1 MGEIEVAGI
10 IKLLGVVGLIVF
22 LIRKKWNLGYIMIFA
37 SLLLG
42 ILFRLRVKDIILN
55 VVLAIIDSMTLKL
68 FGIIVLVF
76 LLSGV
81 LRKIESLRDIVDS
94 LQKLVKDHRLIL
106 AFIPA
111 FLGLIPMPAGAMFSA
126 PMVNEVASRMN
137 LQAEEKTFINYW
149 FRHIWELIWPLY
161 PSIILFSALL
171 EVEIREIVKVQFPL
185 TIALFIIGLVWEQ
198 RNIKRNII
206 ENTNRKD
213 VLFNRKD
220 VFLNMKKLFLGT
232 WPILLIA
239 VFVLFVKL
247 DFLISLS
254 IVILSLIL
262 LNRSKIKVKD
272 VKDIIKSDLDLN
284 ILFLIAGI
292 MIFQRMLGATGI
304 IIIIPE
310 FFTGLGIPR
319 LVVLFIIPFLVG
331 ILTGISSATV
341 GICFPV
347 LLPFMVL
354 QNEVNL
360 NYAMFA
366 YVGAYIGMMIS
377 PVHLCLVVTKDYF
390 KADLAKIYKLLAL
403 PLLIIILFAFILVMV
418 NA

>member
-1 MGEIEVAGI
+1 MAGI

-42 ILFRLRVKDIILN
+42 VLFRLKVKDIILN
-55 VVLAIIDSMTLKL
+55 VVLAIIDPMTLKL

-106 AFIPA
+106 AFIPT

-126 PMVNEVASRMN
+126 PMINEVASRMN

-185 TIALFIIGLVWEQ
+185 TIAVFVIGLVWEQ

-206 ENTNRKD
+206 ESTNGI
-213 VLFNRKD
+213 D
-220 VFLNMKKLFLGT
+220 VFFNMKKLFLGT
-232 WPILLIA
+232 WPILLIV

-262 LNRSKIKVKD
+262 LNKDKIKVKD
-272 VKDIIKSDLDLN
+272 IKDIIKSDLDLN

-292 MIFQRMLGATGI
+292 MIFKRMLEATGI

-310 FFTGLGIPR
+310 FFTGLGIPL
-319 LVVLFIIPFLVG
+319 LVVLFIIPFFVG

-347 LLPFMVL
+347 LLPFMMV

-366 YVGAYIGMMIS
+366 FVGVYIGMMIS
-377 PVHLCLVVTKDYF
+377 PMHLCLVVTKDYF

-403 PLLIIILFAFILVMV
+403 PLLIIILFALILVMV
-418 NA
+418 SA

>member
-1 MGEIEVAGI
+1 VAGI

-42 ILFRLRVKDIILN
+42 VLFRLKVKDIVLN
-55 VVLAIIDSMTLKL
+55 VVLAIIDSMTLRL

-185 TIALFIIGLVWEQ
+185 TIAVFIIGLVWEQ

-206 ENTNRKD
+206 ENTNRI
-213 VLFNRKD
+213 D
-220 VFLNMKKLFLGT
+220 VFFNMKKLFLGT

-262 LNRSKIKVKD
+262 LNRYKIKVKD
-272 VKDIIKSDLDLN
+272 IKDIIKSDLDLN

-292 MIFQRMLGATGI
+292 MIFKRMLEATGI

-310 FFTGLGIPR
+310 FFTGLGIPF

-347 LLPFMVL
+347 LLPFMVV

-403 PLLIIILFAFILVMV
+403 PLLIIILFALILVMV
-418 NA
+418 SA

>member
-1 MGEIEVAGI
+1 MAGI

-42 ILFRLRVKDIILN
+42 VLFRLKVKDIILN
-55 VVLAIIDSMTLKL
+55 VVLAIIDPMTLNL
-68 FGIIVLVF
+68 FGIIILVF

-126 PMVNEVASRMN
+126 PMANEVASRMN

-149 FRHIWELIWPLY
+149 FRHIWEFIWPLY

-185 TIALFIIGLVWEQ
+185 TIAAFIIGLVWEQ

-213 VLFNRKD
+213 VF
-220 VFLNMKKLFLGT
+220 FNMKKLFLGT
-232 WPILLIA
+232 WPILLIV

-272 VKDIIKSDLDLN
+272 IKEIIKSDLDLN

-292 MIFQRMLGATGI
+292 MIFQRMLEATGI

-347 LLPFMVL
+347 LLPFMVV

-403 PLLIIILFAFILVMV
+403 PLLIIILFALILVMV
-418 NA
+418 SA

>member
-1 MGEIEVAGI
+1 MAGI

-42 ILFRLRVKDIILN
+42 VLFRLKVKDIILN

-213 VLFNRKD
+213 VF
-220 VFLNMKKLFLGT
+220 FNMKKLFLGT

-262 LNRSKIKVKD
+262 LNRYKIKVKD
-272 VKDIIKSDLDLN
+272 IKDIIKSDLDLN

-292 MIFQRMLGATGI
+292 MIFQRMLEATGI

-310 FFTGLGIPR
+310 FFTGLGIPL

-347 LLPFMVL
+347 LLPFMVV

-403 PLLIIILFAFILVMV
+403 PLLIIILFALILVMV
-418 NA
+418 SA

>member
-1 MGEIEVAGI
+1 MAGI

-42 ILFRLRVKDIILN
+42 VLFRLKVKDIILN

-213 VLFNRKD
+213 VF
-220 VFLNMKKLFLGT
+220 FNMKKLFLGT

-262 LNRSKIKVKD
+262 LNRYKIKVKD
-272 VKDIIKSDLDLN
+272 IKDIIKSDLDLN

-292 MIFQRMLGATGI
+292 MIFKRMLEATGI

-347 LLPFMVL
+347 LLPFMVV

-403 PLLIIILFAFILVMV
+403 PLLIIILFALILVMV
-418 NA
+418 SA

>member
-1 MGEIEVAGI
+1 VAGI

-22 LIRKKWNLGYIMIFA
+22 LIRKKWNLGYIMMLA

-42 ILFRLRVKDIILN
+42 VLFRLRVKDIILN
-55 VVLAIIDSMTLKL
+55 VVLAIIDPMTLKL

-81 LRKIESLRDIVDS
+81 LRKIESLKDIVDS

-213 VLFNRKD
+213 VF
-220 VFLNMKKLFLGT
+220 FNMKKLFLGT

-239 VFVLFVKL
+239 VLVLFVKL

-254 IVILSLIL
+254 IVIVSLIL
-262 LNRSKIKVKD
+262 LNRDKIKVKD
-272 VKDIIKSDLDLN
+272 IKDIIKSDLDLN

-292 MIFQRMLGATGI
+292 MIFQRMLEATGI

-347 LLPFMVL
+347 LLPFMVV

-403 PLLIIILFAFILVMV
+403 PLLIIILFALILVMV
-418 NA
+418 SA

>member
-1 MGEIEVAGI
+1 VAGI

-42 ILFRLRVKDIILN
+42 VLFRLKVKDIILN

-213 VLFNRKD
+213 VFC
-220 VFLNMKKLFLGT
+220 NMKKLFLGT

-262 LNRSKIKVKD
+262 LNRYKIKVKD
-272 VKDIIKSDLDLN
+272 IKDIIKSDLDLN

-292 MIFQRMLGATGI
+292 MIFQRMLEATGI

-347 LLPFMVL
+347 LLPFMVV

-403 PLLIIILFAFILVMV
+403 PLLIIILFALILVMV
-418 NA
+418 SA

>member
-1 MGEIEVAGI
+1 MAGI

-42 ILFRLRVKDIILN
+42 VLFRLKVKDIILN
-55 VVLAIIDSMTLKL
+55 VVLAIIDSMTLRL

-185 TIALFIIGLVWEQ
+185 TIAVFIIGLVWEQ

-206 ENTNRKD
+206 ENTNRI
-213 VLFNRKD
+213 D
-220 VFLNMKKLFLGT
+220 VFFNMKKLFLGT
-232 WPILLIA
+232 WPILLIV

-254 IVILSLIL
+254 IAILSLIL
-262 LNRSKIKVKD
+262 LNRYKIKVKD
-272 VKDIIKSDLDLN
+272 IKDIIKSDLDLN

-292 MIFQRMLGATGI
+292 MIFKRMLEATGI

-310 FFTGLGIPR
+310 FFTGLGIPF

-347 LLPFMVL
+347 LLPFMVV

-403 PLLIIILFAFILVMV
+403 PLLIIILFALILVMV
-418 NA
+418 SA

>member
-1 MGEIEVAGI
+1 VAGI

-42 ILFRLRVKDIILN
+42 VLFRLKVKDIILN
-55 VVLAIIDSMTLKL
+55 VVLAIIDSMTLRL

-185 TIALFIIGLVWEQ
+185 TIAVFIIGLVWEQ

-206 ENTNRKD
+206 ENTNRI
-213 VLFNRKD
+213 D
-220 VFLNMKKLFLGT
+220 VFFNMKKLFLGT

-262 LNRSKIKVKD
+262 LNRYKIKVKD
-272 VKDIIKSDLDLN
+272 IKDIIKSDLDLN

-292 MIFQRMLGATGI
+292 MIFKRMLEATGI

-310 FFTGLGIPR
+310 FFTGLGIPF

-347 LLPFMVL
+347 LLPFMVV

-403 PLLIIILFAFILVMV
+403 PLLIIILFALILVMV
-418 NA
+418 SA

>member
-1 MGEIEVAGI
+1 VAGI

-42 ILFRLRVKDIILN
+42 VLFRLKVKDIVLN
-55 VVLAIIDSMTLKL
+55 VVLAIIDSMTLRL

-185 TIALFIIGLVWEQ
+185 TIAVFIIGLVWEQ

-206 ENTNRKD
+206 ENTNRI
-213 VLFNRKD
+213 D
-220 VFLNMKKLFLGT
+220 VFFNMKKLFLGT
-232 WPILLIA
+232 WPILLIV

-254 IVILSLIL
+254 IAILSLIL
-262 LNRSKIKVKD
+262 LNRYKIKVKD
-272 VKDIIKSDLDLN
+272 IKDIIKSDLDLN

-292 MIFQRMLGATGI
+292 MIFKRMLEATGI

-310 FFTGLGIPR
+310 FFTGLGIPF

-347 LLPFMVL
+347 LLPFMVV

-403 PLLIIILFAFILVMV
+403 PLLIIILFALILVMV
-418 NA
+418 SA

>member
-1 MGEIEVAGI
+1 VAGI

-206 ENTNRKD
+206 ENA
-213 VLFNRKD
+213 NRKD
-220 VFLNMKKLFLGT
+220 VFCNMKKLFLGT
-232 WPILLIA
+232 WPILLIG

-262 LNRSKIKVKD
+262 LNRYKIKVKEI
-272 VKDIIKSDLDLN
+272 KDIIKSDLDLN

-292 MIFQRMLGATGI
+292 MIFQRMLEATGI

-310 FFTGLGIPR
+310 FSTGLGIPL

-347 LLPFMVL
+347 LLPFMVV

-403 PLLIIILFAFILVMV
+403 PLLIIILFALILVMV
-418 NA
+418 SA

>member
-1 MGEIEVAGI
+1 VAEI

-22 LIRKKWNLGYIMIFA
+22 LIRKKWNLGYIMILA

-42 ILFRLRVKDIILN
+42 VLFRLKVKDIILN
-55 VVLAIIDSMTLKL
+55 VVLAIIDPMTLNL
-68 FGIIVLVF
+68 FGIIILVF

-81 LRKIESLRDIVDS
+81 LRKIESLKEIVDS

-213 VLFNRKD
+213 VF
-220 VFLNMKKLFLGT
+220 FNMKKLFLGT

-239 VFVLFVKL
+239 VLVLFVKL

-262 LNRSKIKVKD
+262 LNRSKIKIKD
-272 VKDIIKSDLDLN
+272 IKDIIKSDVDLN

-292 MIFQRMLGATGI
+292 MIFQRMLEATGV

-347 LLPFMVL
+347 LLPFMVV

-366 YVGAYIGMMIS
+366 YVGGYIGMMIS

-403 PLLIIILFAFILVMV
+403 PILIIILFALILVMV
-418 NA
+418 SA

>member
-1 MGEIEVAGI
+1 MAGI

-42 ILFRLRVKDIILN
+42 VLFRLKVKDIVLN
-55 VVLAIIDSMTLKL
+55 VVLAIIDSMTLRL

-185 TIALFIIGLVWEQ
+185 TIAVFIIGLVWEQ

-206 ENTNRKD
+206 ENTNRI
-213 VLFNRKD
+213 D
-220 VFLNMKKLFLGT
+220 VFFNMKKLFLGT
-232 WPILLIA
+232 WPILLIV

-254 IVILSLIL
+254 IAILSLIL
-262 LNRSKIKVKD
+262 LNRYKIKVKD
-272 VKDIIKSDLDLN
+272 IKDIVKSDLDLN

-292 MIFQRMLGATGI
+292 MIFKRMLEATGI

-310 FFTGLGIPR
+310 FFTGLGIPF

-347 LLPFMVL
+347 LLPFMVV

-403 PLLIIILFAFILVMV
+403 PLLIIILFALILVMV
-418 NA
+418 SA

>member
-1 MGEIEVAGI
+1 MAGI

-42 ILFRLRVKDIILN
+42 VLFRLKVKDIILN

-213 VLFNRKD
+213 VF
-220 VFLNMKKLFLGT
+220 FNMKKLFLGT

-262 LNRSKIKVKD
+262 LNRYKIKVKD
-272 VKDIIKSDLDLN
+272 IKDIIKNDVDLN

-292 MIFQRMLGATGI
+292 MIFKRMLEATGI

-347 LLPFMVL
+347 LLPFMVV

-403 PLLIIILFAFILVMV
+403 PLLIIILFALILVMV
-418 NA
+418 SA

>member
-1 MGEIEVAGI
+1 MAGI

-22 LIRKKWNLGYIMIFA
+22 LIRKKWNLGYIMILA

-42 ILFRLRVKDIILN
+42 VLFRLRVKDIILN
-55 VVLAIIDSMTLKL
+55 VVVAIIDPMTLKL

-81 LRKIESLRDIVDS
+81 LRKIESLKDIVDS

-213 VLFNRKD
+213 VF
-220 VFLNMKKLFLGT
+220 FNMKKLFLGT

-262 LNRSKIKVKD
+262 LNRYKIKVKD
-272 VKDIIKSDLDLN
+272 IKDIIKSDLDLN

-292 MIFQRMLGATGI
+292 MIFQRMLEATGI

-347 LLPFMVL
+347 LLPFMVVK
-354 QNEVNL
+354 NEVNL

-366 YVGAYIGMMIS
+366 NVGAYIGMMIS

-403 PLLIIILFAFILVMV
+403 PLLIIILFALILVMV
-418 NA
+418 SA